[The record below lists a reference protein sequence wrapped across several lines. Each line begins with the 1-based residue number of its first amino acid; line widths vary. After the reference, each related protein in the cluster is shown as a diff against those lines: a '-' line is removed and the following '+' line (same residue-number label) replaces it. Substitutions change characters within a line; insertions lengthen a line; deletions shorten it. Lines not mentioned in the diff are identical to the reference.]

1 MENEGVTSVEIYEML
16 HWFHLNE
23 IQVKAIYLIAFFL
36 VLALL
41 ALITAKK
48 YHLPVVVGYVLFGIF
63 ISPDILNLI
72 PFFEQEFHQWY
83 EFLIIKLDYIT
94 QLALAFI
101 VFTIGSE
108 LSLRTF
114 KRLGKNIYI
123 ISILES
129 FGAVLLSA
137 AALYLFGMPPYMAF
151 LLGAIAAASAP
162 ASTVMVLKEY
172 NAEGPLSSTLM
183 AVVGL
188 DNTLALVIFA
198 VISPVSMI
206 MVEGGS
212 LLSIQVLLVPLV
224 EVTAAFLIGLGLG
237 YLAQHYISYVEDKS
251 KKVVSIITA
260 VILSSALSFAFG
272 LSSLIAN
279 LALGFAVRNFAEKNL
294 QISEYLDTLTI
305 PLYAMFFIFAGAEIR
320 FTQMGSTV
328 FLITAAVFLIS
339 RIAGKFLG
347 AFAAS
352 KISDAD
358 IVVKKYIAMG
368 LIPQGGV
375 AIALA
380 FSVQKQFGFI
390 PDSALMVFNL
400 VILTAAL
407 TEIFGPLL
415 TKKAIVL
422 AGEADLPEL

>member
-1 MENEGVTSVEIYEML
+1 MEHGGVTSIEINNL
-16 HWFHLNE
+16 LNWFHMHE
-23 IQVKAIYLIAFFL
+23 IQIKAVYLIAFFL
-36 VLALL
+36 ILALA

-48 YHLPVVVGYVLFGIF
+48 YNLPVVVGYVLFGIF

-72 PFFEQEFHQWY
+72 PFFEHEFHQWY

-94 QLALAFI
+94 QIALAFI

-108 LSLRTF
+108 LSLKTF
-114 KRLGKNIYI
+114 KRLGKNIYT
-123 ISILES
+123 ISIVES
-129 FGAVLLSA
+129 LGAVIFSFSAVYLL
-137 AALYLFGMPPYMAF
+137 GMPAYMAF

-188 DNTLALVIFA
+188 DNTIALIIFGI
-198 VISPVSMI
+198 ISPISMI
-206 MVEGGS
+206 IVRGGE
-212 LLSIQVLLVPLV
+212 LLSVQVFLIPII
-224 EVTAAFLIGLGLG
+224 EIIAAVLIGLGLG
-237 YLAQHYISYVEDKS
+237 YIAQHYISNVDDKT
-251 KKVVSIITA
+251 KKVITIITA
-260 VILSSALSFAFG
+260 VVLSSALSFAFN

-279 LALGFAVRNFAEKNL
+279 LSLGFAVRNFAEKNL

-320 FTQMGSTV
+320 FTQMTSAA
-328 FLITAAVFLIS
+328 FLTAAVVFLIS
-339 RIAGKFLG
+339 RIAGKLVG
-347 AFAAS
+347 AYTAAGL
-352 KISDAD
+352 SDAEPA
-358 IVVKKYIAMG
+358 VKSYIG
-368 LIPQGGV
+368 LGLVPQGGV

-380 FSVQKQFGFI
+380 FSVQQQFGI
-390 PDSALMVFNL
+390 VSENALMIFNM

-415 TKKAIVL
+415 TKKAL
-422 AGEADLPEL
+422 LLSGEADIK